1 MKARGRYVWQ
11 NKQTGHWMYEA
22 RVISNYG
29 QCIKKQRR
37 AASKNEAETKVE
49 LLYQELLI
57 STSSVVQ
64 TFVAVLTEYS
74 KFKEA
79 YVRESTLANNLYLLE
94 KYVLPQIGERKIHEI
109 SPRELAVLF
118 DKLSKSKL
126 KVGTLNKVR
135 AVLHAVFSYAVDFRY
150 LDSNPMKP
158 IKAFKAAPGSET
170 QVQVPWSL
178 SEAQQALKL
187 SNGTTLDFF
196 IHATLTYGL
205 RKGEVLALKWSDIDF
220 DSGEIRIR
228 RSRSFGRRLHP
239 SSPNS
244 ANSAG
249 ELKTQAAR
257 RDLAL
262 TSPVALSLLRE
273 RERQQE
279 LGFSTEA
286 DDFIVRG
293 PSGGPLCD
301 STLRRDY
308 NAFCASN
315 GLRRIRI
322 HDHRHTAAVLALE
335 SGASPIETSYGLGH
349 SSFEITKRIY
359 AAQVPKLARAFSEKL
374 SDALWSMPETPGAER
389 EGVGK

>member
-1 MKARGRYVWQ
+1 MRAKGRYVWQ
-11 NKQTGHWMYEA
+11 NKQTGNWMYEA
-22 RVISNYG
+22 RIVSSHG
-29 QCIKKQRR
+29 RSIKKQRR
-37 AASKNEAETKVE
+37 AETKKEAETKVE
-49 LLYQELLI
+49 LLYQQLR
-57 STSSVVQ
+57 TSNDSVVQ
-64 TFVAVLTEYS
+64 TFDSVLAEYS

-94 KYVLPQIGERKIHEI
+94 KYVAPQLGPRNIQEI
-109 SPRELAVLF
+109 APRELAELF

-126 KVGTLNKVR
+126 KVGTLNKLR

-150 LDSNPMKP
+150 VGSNPMKP

-170 QVQVPWSL
+170 QIQKPWSL
-178 SEAQQALKL
+178 SEAQHALRA
-187 SNGTTLDFF
+187 SNGTSLDFF

-228 RSRSFGRRLHP
+228 RSRSFGRRLSP
-239 SSPNS
+239 SSPSSDNS
-244 ANSAG
+244 EG

-279 LGFSTEA
+279 LGFSIEA
-286 DDFIVRG
+286 GDFIVRG

-301 STLRRDY
+301 STLRRSY
-308 NAFCASN
+308 NVFCASN

-374 SDALWSMPETPGAER
+374 SDALWPMPEAPGAER
-389 EGVGK
+389 EGVGQ